1 MRIETLFTTNE
12 IDESAVK
19 GKTVVVID
27 VLRVCT
33 TIAYALT
40 NGCERIIPVDTVE
53 AATNLTASLDKK
65 VTLLGG
71 EKEGKRIDGF
81 NLGNSPLEYAPEVVK
96 GKTII
101 MATTNGT
108 RAVWKSQ
115 AAKEILIASFV
126 NMSPVVDYLGK
137 AGGGLLTIV
146 CAGKQGRFSMEDAV
160 CAGML
165 IELLTKESSIDLS
178 DGSAAARLL
187 YRLNERSIDALL
199 MECEHGRYLR
209 SIGFEKDLDVCGKV
223 DSLRILPIVKEG
235 RIDRQKRARKA

>member
-19 GKTVVVID
+19 GRTVAIID

-33 TIAYALT
+33 TIAYALA
-40 NGCERIIPVDTVE
+40 NGCERIIPVESVE

-108 RAVWKSQ
+108 RAIWKSQ

-126 NMSPVVDYLGK
+126 NMASVVDYVGK
-137 AGGGLLTIV
+137 VGGDMLTIV
-146 CAGKQGRFSMEDAV
+146 CAGKQGRFAMEDAV

-165 IELLTKESSIDLS
+165 TDLLAKENGFDLS
-178 DGSAAARLL
+178 DGASAARLL
-187 YRLNERSIDALL
+187 YRMNEQSIDALL
-199 MECEHGRYLR
+199 RECEHGRYLR
-209 SIGFEKDLDVCGKV
+209 NLGFEKDLDVCGKV

-235 RIDRQKRARKA
+235 RIDRQKRARKG

>member
-1 MRIETLFTTNE
+1 MRIETLFTTTE
-12 IDESAVK
+12 IDEAAVK
-19 GKTVVVID
+19 GKTVAIID

-33 TIAYALT
+33 TIAHALA

-101 MATTNGT
+101 LATTNGT

-115 AAKEILIASFV
+115 GAKEILIGSFV
-126 NMSPVVDYLGK
+126 NVSSLVDYLGK
-137 AGGGLLTIV
+137 AGGDLVTIV

-160 CAGML
+160 CAGMVIDQL
-165 IELLTKESSIDLS
+165 AKENSFDLS
-178 DGSAAARLL
+178 EGSSAALHLYKMNDQSIEGLL
-187 YRLNERSIDALL
+187 R
-199 MECEHGRYLR
+199 ECEHGKYLA
-209 SIGFEKDLDVCGKV
+209 SIGFGHDLEICGKV

>member
-1 MRIETLFTTNE
+1 MRIETLFTTTE

-19 GKTVVVID
+19 GKTVAIID

-33 TIAYALT
+33 TIAHALA

-71 EKEGKRIDGF
+71 EKEGRRIDGF

-101 MATTNGT
+101 LATSNGT

-115 AAKEILIASFV
+115 AAKEILIGSFV
-126 NMSPVVDYLGK
+126 NMGSVADYLAK
-137 AGGGLLTIV
+137 AGGDIVTIV

-165 IELLTKESSIDLS
+165 IDLLARENNFDLS

-187 YRLNERSIDALL
+187 YKMNEQSIDGLL
-199 MECEHGRYLR
+199 RECEHGRYLS
-209 SIGFEKDLDVCGKV
+209 SIGFEKDLELCGKV

>member
-1 MRIETLFTTNE
+1 MRIETLFTPNE
-12 IDESAVK
+12 VDEAAVK
-19 GKTVVVID
+19 GKTVAVVD

-33 TIAYALT
+33 TIAHALA
-40 NGCERIIPVDTVE
+40 NGCERIIPVESVE

-71 EKEGKRIDGF
+71 EKEGRRIDGF
-81 NLGNSPLEYAPEVVK
+81 NLGNSPLEYTPDVVK

-108 RAVWKSQ
+108 RAIWRSQ

-126 NMSPVVDYLGK
+126 NMATVADFVGRM
-137 AGGGLLTIV
+137 GGGLLTIV
-146 CAGKQGRFSMEDAV
+146 CAGRQGRFAMEDAV

-165 IELLTKESSIDLS
+165 IDLLAKENDSDLS
-178 DGSAAARLL
+178 DGANAARLL
-187 YRLNERSIDALL
+187 YRMNEQSIENLL
-199 MECEHGRYLR
+199 RECEHGRYLR
-209 SIGFEKDLDVCGKV
+209 SLGFEADIEACSKV
-223 DSLRILPIVKEG
+223 DSLRILPVVKEG